1 MRKLFITT
9 FAIVAFYNL
18 GQAQEETKKTVWSI
32 QDCMEYAIENNLQIQ
47 QQQFDLQDADINEKD
62 AKNAFLPDL
71 NGSADNGW
79 NFGFSR
85 NINGVLSEQN
95 TRGSSYSL
103 VSNIP
108 IYNGKRNYNRV
119 QRAKLQKIANQYN
132 IERLKDD
139 IRINIANSYLQILLQ
154 QENLNVLNAQNNI
167 TLEQIKRTQQL
178 IDAGNLPEGDVLQLK
193 ATAAENLQNIANSE
207 NSVAI
212 AKLGLKQLLQLNF
225 DSDFDITKIEVE
237 FNELSVLDKDINDII
252 DIVLSNRNEVKF
264 AEQNIKISEKDI
276 DISKGAFLPTISGSV
291 NYGTSEIT
299 VQNSPMTIPFFNQL
313 NNNKFFNFGVRID
326 VPLFNRFQTK
336 NAVSRNKVNVF
347 RTKNQLEQTKQRLTQ
362 NVYQAYLDAKASNKS
377 YEAAKIAVTA
387 QERAFEY
394 AKNRFEV
401 GISNSLDFTQARIAY
416 QNSQTQLLRAKYD
429 FLFKVK
435 LLELYYESPI
445 N

>member
-47 QQQFDLQDADINEKD
+47 QQQLDLQDADINEKD

-71 NGSADNGW
+71 NGSAANQW
-79 NFGFSR
+79 SFGFSR
-85 NINGVLSEQN
+85 DASGVSAERN

-103 VSNIP
+103 RSNVP
-108 IYNGKRNYNRV
+108 IYNGLQNYNRV
-119 QRAKLQKIANQYN
+119 QRAKLQKVANQFN

-139 IRINIANSYLQILLQ
+139 IRINIANNYLQILLQ

-193 ATAAENLQNIANSE
+193 ATAAENLQNIAISE

-225 DSDFDITKIEVE
+225 DNTFEISQIEI
-237 FNELSVLDKDINDII
+237 ELDDLSILEKEIKQIVSNVLE
-252 DIVLSNRNEVKF
+252 NRNEIKF
-264 AEQNIKISEKDI
+264 AEQNIKLAEKDI
-276 DISKGAFLPTISGSV
+276 DITKGAFLPTLSGFV
-291 NYGTSEIT
+291 EYGTQEVDIEGFPSR
-299 VQNSPMTIPFFNQL
+299 PFFNQL
-313 NNNKFFNFGVRID
+313 NDNKSFSIGARLN

-347 RTKNQLEQTKQRLTQ
+347 RTKNQLEQTKQQLTQ

>member
-1 MRKLFITT
+1 MKKLFITT
-9 FAIVAFYNL
+9 FAIVAFYSL
-18 GQAQEETKKTVWSI
+18 GQAQEKAKKTVWSI
-32 QDCMEYAIENNLQIQ
+32 QDCIEYAIENNLQIQ
-47 QQQFDLQDADINEKD
+47 QQQLDLQDADINEKD
-62 AKNAFLPDL
+62 AKNTFLPDL
-71 NGSADNGW
+71 NGSAGNQW
-79 NFGFSR
+79 SFGFSR
-85 NINGVLSEQN
+85 DASGVSAERN

-103 VSNIP
+103 RSNVP
-108 IYNGKRNYNRV
+108 IYNGLQNYNRV
-119 QRAKLQKIANQYN
+119 QRAKLQKVASQFN

-139 IRINIANSYLQILLQ
+139 IRINIANNYLQILLQ
-154 QENLNVLNAQNNI
+154 QENLNVLNAQNKI

-193 ATAAENLQNIANSE
+193 ATAAENLQNIATSE

-225 DSDFDITKIEVE
+225 DNPFEISQIEIE
-237 FNELSVLDKDINDII
+237 LDELSILDKEIKQ
-252 DIVLSNRNEVKF
+252 IVGTVLENRNEIKF
-264 AEQNIKISEKDI
+264 AEQNIKLAEKDI
-276 DISKGAFLPTISGSV
+276 DITKGAFLPTLSGFV
-291 NYGTSEIT
+291 EYGSQEVDIEGFP
-299 VQNSPMTIPFFNQL
+299 SRPFFNQL
-313 NNNKFFNFGVRID
+313 NDNKSFSIGARLNM
-326 VPLFNRFQTK
+326 PLFNRFQTK
-336 NAVSRNKVNVF
+336 NAVSRNKVNVL
-347 RTKNQLEQTKQRLTQ
+347 RTQNQLEQTKQRITQ

-377 YEAAKIAVTA
+377 YEAAKVAVTA

-445 N
+445 K

>member
-47 QQQFDLQDADINEKD
+47 QQQLDLQDADINEKD

-71 NGSADNGW
+71 NGSAANQW
-79 NFGFSR
+79 SFGFSR
-85 NINGVLSEQN
+85 DASGVSAERN

-103 VSNIP
+103 RSNVP
-108 IYNGKRNYNRV
+108 IYNGLQNYNRV
-119 QRAKLQKIANQYN
+119 QRAKLQKVANQFN

-139 IRINIANSYLQILLQ
+139 IRINIANNYLQILLQ

-193 ATAAENLQNIANSE
+193 ATAAENLQNIAISE

-225 DSDFDITKIEVE
+225 DNTFEISQIEI
-237 FNELSVLDKDINDII
+237 ELDDLSILEKEIKQIVSNVLE
-252 DIVLSNRNEVKF
+252 NRNEIKF
-264 AEQNIKISEKDI
+264 AEQNIKLAEKDI
-276 DISKGAFLPTISGSV
+276 DITKGAFLPTLSGFV
-291 NYGTSEIT
+291 EYGTQEVDIEGFPSR
-299 VQNSPMTIPFFNQL
+299 PFFNQL
-313 NNNKFFNFGVRID
+313 NDNKSFSIGARLN

-435 LLELYYESPI
+435 LLELYYDSPI